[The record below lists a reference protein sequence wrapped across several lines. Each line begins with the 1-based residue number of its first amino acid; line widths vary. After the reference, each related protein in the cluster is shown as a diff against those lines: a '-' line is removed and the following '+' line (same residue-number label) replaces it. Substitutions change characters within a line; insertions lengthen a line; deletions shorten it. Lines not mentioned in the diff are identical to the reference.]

1 MDGYHAVVV
10 QRLNVSRFDVHT
22 VPAAALAEIYE
33 IRRACSLAAAPDEP
47 FPTLA
52 EWSALVTKAP
62 PGVGRWHWLTDGGY
76 AGLTRAYAS
85 ARGRIE
91 ICVMP
96 CSRRRGIGTALLSEV
111 MTTALSLGC
120 ETIIGRVGDSDGVAF
135 AQRHG
140 CCAGNSQQ
148 RSVLTLPPAG
158 SAPPVAGYM
167 LVTWTGQAPDW
178 LLESYAAARS
188 AINDAPRSGAIP
200 PEIWSPRRVRDME
213 QTVAARGRR
222 GLVTVAVT
230 DDHEV
235 AGFTELRISPEPGA
249 IASTEDTAV
258 ISGHRGRGLATWIKT
273 ESLALLRRV
282 RPDVTTVV
290 TTNDTANEAMLG
302 VNRRLGFVPVAT
314 WTDMVLSIGRPIRLP
329 GQRTTK

>member
-1 MDGYHAVVV
+1 VDGYDTVVV
-10 QRLNVSRFDVHT
+10 QRLSVRQFDVHHLS
-22 VPAAALAEIYE
+22 AAELAEIHE
-33 IRRACSLAAAPDEP
+33 IRSACHRAAAPDEP

-52 EWSALVTKAP
+52 EWSALVTKIP
-62 PGVGRWHWLTDGGY
+62 PGVARWHWLADGGY

-91 ICVMP
+91 ICVVP
-96 CSRRRGIGTALLSEV
+96 QARRHGIGSALLNEV
-111 MTTALSLGC
+111 TEAAKALGC
-120 ETIIGRVGDSDGVAF
+120 ETVIGRVGDHDGTAF
-135 AQRHG
+135 AERVG
-140 CCAGNSQQ
+140 CRAGNSQL
-148 RSVLTLPPAG
+148 RSVLTLPVAG
-158 SAPPVAGYM
+158 TVSPVSGYM

-178 LLESYAAARS
+178 LLESYAVARA

-213 QTVAARGRR
+213 QTVAARGRM
-222 GLVTVAVT
+222 GLVTVAVS
-230 DDHEV
+230 DDQEV
-235 AGFTELRISPEPGA
+235 AGFTEVRVSPDPGA

-258 ISGHRGRGLATWIKT
+258 VAMHRGRGLARWIKA

-290 TTNDTANEAMLG
+290 TTNDTANAAMLV
-302 VNRRLGFVPVAT
+302 VNRRLGFVPVGA
-314 WTDMVLSIGRPIRLP
+314 WTDMVLSIGQPNRVP